1 MTTAQQARTWRLGRG
16 LVLLAALVYGV
27 LPALIDLFTP
37 QHLGDPDWVG
47 HPRFHLIWQIFLI
60 FYLGVASLR
69 AAWRADSPARFDL
82 IERAAGFGVIVLSAF
97 FTAGVLAIPLGG
109 AYGEPDEVLLGV
121 PFPIVHF
128 TTAGVILLAGYLLCR
143 RASQGSGTPVAAP
156 GAVDA

>member
-16 LVLLAALVYGV
+16 LVLLAGLVYGV

-37 QHLGDPDWVG
+37 QHLGDPGWVG

-60 FYLGVASLR
+60 FYLGVASLW

-82 IERAAGFGVIVLSAF
+82 IQRAAGFGGIVLAAF

-109 AYGEPDEVLLGV
+109 AYGEPDEVLLGI

-128 TTAGVILLAGYLLCR
+128 STAGLILLAGYLLCR
-143 RASQGSGTPVAAP
+143 SARAGGAP
-156 GAVDA
+156 SPGHPPSP